1 MSPHARL
8 PALSTPLHVRSPS
21 LLASGHSNTHLGPAS
36 TASLQQKAHVGQ
48 NVAPAPVRETT
59 GKTRVSTSRWLGHCC
74 CLFVKLQL
82 APRGLLNIVPIQI
95 VGLSSYADKEWE
107 RPTSLVRRSAP
118 GVLSLLALPTA
129 GAVVWILTHRPSA
142 LSAPLHDGSPPRA
155 RFQTTQMPSPAPA
168 ASFHERRHVGE
179 IVTSNSFETVT
190 CTRPLACR

>member
-1 MSPHARL
+1 MTPPDAR
-8 PALSTPLHVRSPS
+8 R
-21 LLASGHSNTHLGPAS
+21 NLG
-36 TASLQQKAHVGQ
+36 
-48 NVAPAPVRETT
+48 
-59 GKTRVSTSRWLGHCC
+59 RVSTSQWLGHRC

-179 IVTSNSFETVT
+179 IVTSKSARLSHPRDRFIYSKPF
-190 CTRPLACR
+190 RRAKKHRGRALAMTFCHKSAFASPP

>member
-1 MSPHARL
+1 MFSHQQL
-8 PALSTPLHVRSPS
+8 PCGHEFCKSCVAQLKQKGLAKTCPLCRKP
-21 LLASGHSNTHLGPAS
+21 LPP
-36 TASLQQKAHVGQ
+36 GQ
-48 NVAPAPVRETT
+48 
-59 GKTRVSTSRWLGHCC
+59 
-74 CLFVKLQL
+74 
-82 APRGLLNIVPIQI
+82 LNIVPKQI

-118 GVLSLLALPTA
+118 GVLSLLALPTV

-179 IVTSNSFETVT
+179 IVTSDSFETVT